1 MLPEI
6 VIHLLKYISVSD
18 DLINAF
24 YAFLPVCRI
33 LKLNRISYNSFIEYL
48 APPYSP
54 FHHVYVSTV
63 KKDSYRKLISEN
75 NIMETNP
82 ILCLNDN
89 IIKIDARE
97 HIKTITVP
105 NEYYVREIHLD
116 YNTIYKSVITTK
128 RIPLMHDEL
137 SVYTKDAN
145 IATYVHIK
153 INSRDDIFSDC
164 IIELKKE
171 LSILDAFYI
180 TYLIFFDYTYYPD
193 DDKLYGK
200 CYTKN
205 ESNSMTTHRSVD
217 FDPIYLVD

>member
-6 VIHLLKYISVSD
+6 VIHILKYISVSD

-33 LKLNRISYNSFIEYL
+33 LKLNCISHNSFIEYL
-48 APPYSP
+48 APYSP

-63 KKDSYRKLISEN
+63 KKDSYCKLISEN

-89 IIKIDARE
+89 IIKVDVTD
-97 HIKTITVP
+97 HIKIITVP

-116 YNTIYKSVITTK
+116 YNTIYKYVITTK

-137 SVYTKDAN
+137 FVYTNNAN

-153 INSRDDIFSDC
+153 IKDRDDIFSDC

-180 TYLIFFDYTYYPD
+180 TCLIFSDYTYYPD

-205 ESNSMTTHRSVD
+205 ESNSKTTHRSVD